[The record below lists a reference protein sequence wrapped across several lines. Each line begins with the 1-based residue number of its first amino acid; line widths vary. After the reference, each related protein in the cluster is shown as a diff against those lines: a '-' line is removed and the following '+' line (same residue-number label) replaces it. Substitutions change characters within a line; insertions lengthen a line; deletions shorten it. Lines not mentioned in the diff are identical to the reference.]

1 MRTILVGTASKPYI
15 LTPADLPADHDLS
28 NSYWRYVDFS
38 PTRRWSG
45 DLSAYNMIDTDIID
59 CRAQNVIL
67 PDFAAG
73 DLQATDY
80 MQSRRTD
87 WTGAKVPA
95 MVSSYNHDLVV
106 ETVRQAIPALSGKP
120 LAVAQVIAAY
130 IGGGHDRSWRDG
142 YWQVMNRLGMD
153 ADTALTNGLPMFK
166 GYPKLESRL
175 KHHHNSRLISP
186 VPPGFR
192 SKADDFEFSVDGV
205 NAVRENIAVALVNK
219 FDRYALRQTLRTAIR
234 TKYAGW
240 TTLAQHYDIWFAQ
253 LDPYPIFFWRDAN
266 MSPDLGDDW
275 HAGWPT

>member
-1 MRTILVGTASKPYI
+1 MARIVLTGTATK
-15 LTPADLPADHDLS
+15 LRRLRAADLPADRDLR
-28 NSYWRYVDFS
+28 NSYLRYVDL
-38 PTRRWSG
+38 SG
-45 DLSAYNMIDTDIID
+45 FDLSIYDMRDTDIID
-59 CRAQNVIL
+59 CVGRGVIL

-87 WTGAKVPA
+87 WTGAKIPA
-95 MVSSYNHDLVV
+95 IVSSYNHDLVV
-106 ETVRQAIPALSGKP
+106 EVLRQAIPSLSGVP
-120 LAVAQVIAAY
+120 LQAAQVVANYVSGDYA
-130 IGGGHDRSWRDG
+130 RSWRDG
-142 YWQVMNRLGMD
+142 YWQVMDKLGLD
-153 ADTALTNGLPMFK
+153 VDGVLANVLPAFK

-175 KHHHNSRLISP
+175 RHHHDSGRISP

-205 NAVRENIAVALVNK
+205 NTVRENIAVALVGK
-219 FDRYALRQTLRTAIR
+219 YDRYALRQTLRTAIR